1 MRRSLVLGDEA
12 ARHPFLQSLPPH
24 VRSGRVVPV
33 RRDAT
38 VPAKAAGAHPFRAA
52 LAERRRG
59 VLADITARDLRQFL
73 LAYCSCF
80 VAVSTFI
87 W

>member
-24 VRSGRVVPV
+24 VRSGHF
-33 RRDAT
+33 
-38 VPAKAAGAHPFRAA
+38 VPARRGMAAPAKPGAHPFRTA
-52 LAERRRG
+52 LAERRSS
-59 VLADITARDLRQFL
+59 AITARDLRQFL

-80 VAVSTFI
+80 LAVSAFI